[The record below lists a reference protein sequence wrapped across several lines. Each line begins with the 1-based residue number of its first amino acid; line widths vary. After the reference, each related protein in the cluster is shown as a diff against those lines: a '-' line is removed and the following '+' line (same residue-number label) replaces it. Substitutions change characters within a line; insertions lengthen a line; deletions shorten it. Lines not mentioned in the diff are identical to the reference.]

1 MASAQDWAK
10 AQTVGNPQFG
20 NLTGLKT
27 VADRAAQ
34 SGASDKTQRMADKV
48 AKANPELAKQ
58 VAHGEKTLPQA
69 VEELTGKR
77 PRSSW
82 KLSNPMRCYL

>member
-1 MASAQDWAK
+1 
-10 AQTVGNPQFG
+10 
-20 NLTGLKT
+20 
-27 VADRAAQ
+27 
-34 SGASDKTQRMADKV
+34 MADKV